1 MQSRYI
7 NFFNKLEEIK
17 FSKMSEINENKKI
30 ISTLPQVNQTPSEE
44 MLYDTLSMTISLQQ
58 QKINVN
64 EEIRNTII
72 ANFNNLSP
80 HHEAMIDSI
89 LIQGN

>member
-64 EEIRNTII
+64 EDIRNTII

-89 LIQGN
+89 LIQRN